1 MCVCVCVCVCVGG
14 WVGDGEMPV
23 TEVPKW
29 LSSLF
34 LIHISMISII
44 IRIIIII
51 VIFVII
57 SRASEISV
65 TVVSDPLINLLL
77 LLAQE
82 RYL

>member
-1 MCVCVCVCVCVGG
+1 
-14 WVGDGEMPV
+14 
-23 TEVPKW
+23 
-29 LSSLF
+29 
-34 LIHISMISII
+34 MISII